1 MLFSPN
7 PNICH
12 GLTVTT
18 LSLVTLDLPLL
29 LVLQDMEYK
38 SLLIPIITE
47 MPVKNAKLQRMIISS
62 LDG

>member
-7 PNICH
+7 PNICR

-47 MPVKNAKLQRMIISS
+47 MPVKNAKLQRMIIS